1 MLTPHT
7 CHCSSVGRA
16 IGVNDRMSLVQ
27 VQSMAPS
34 AKVHEL
40 PVKAGRIKTDRA
52 VRISNVA
59 NEWVNGDF

>member
-1 MLTPHT
+1 MTV
-7 CHCSSVGRA
+7 CHWFKSSQWHHPPKYTA
-16 IGVNDRMSLVQ
+16 ELVD
-27 VQSMAPS
+27 
-34 AKVHEL
+34 EL